1 MIINKKKSGIMLH
14 KGKLKATSTIA
25 GAKIHNSSH
34 IPIVDSYK
42 YLGILI
48 DKHLNFQPHLN
59 YIRDKI
65 KKP

>member
-1 MIINKKKSGIMLH
+1 MLH
-14 KGKLKATSTIA
+14 KGNLKATTTSSSA
-25 GAKIHNSSH
+25 GTKVHKTSK

-48 DKHLNFQPHLN
+48 DKNLNFQEHLN
-59 YIRDKI
+59 YIKDKI